1 MVRRFLSRFGRDDG
15 GATAIEYGL
24 IAALIFVVILSAVAA
39 LGGKTDAMY
48 DYITAAVASA
58 TA

>member
-15 GATAIEYGL
+15 GATAVEYGL
-24 IAALIFVVILSAVAA
+24 IAALIFVVILSAVTA
-39 LGGKTDAMY
+39 LGDRTDAMY
-48 DYITAAVASA
+48 DYITTAIASA